1 MQGTR
6 LSQEY
11 FYELALLKSPLDG
24 LTYKSQ
30 EAVKIGA
37 LVKVNLGNR
46 KTSNPAVVI
55 KEVSKPS
62 FKCLEIQE
70 VTPYYYDAKMLGVA
84 KFIASY
90 YVCSLGEA
98 LSLYTPFDEAIQRV
112 ETSSFHSNIVLS
124 KEQEE
129 AYEFL
134 KKQQQALLFANT
146 GSGKTE
152 IYIKAIETHLNQN
165 QQAILL
171 MPEISLTPQMQ
182 KRLEKVFGE
191 SIAIWHSKITKK
203 KKEAI
208 IQGLLSGKIQLIAG
222 ARSALFL
229 PFSHLGLIIVDE
241 EHDDSYKSDQKPRL
255 NVKDLSIYMAKQH
268 KIQLIL
274 GSATPSISSFH
285 KIPYIRVAKSF
296 FQTSK
301 TITFYDSQ
309 TVLSIDIRNKIKR
322 TLEEKKQ
329 VIIFLPT
336 RANFKYQVC
345 SSCGKSV
352 ECPYCS
358 VSMSLHKNALALKC
372 HYCGYAQQ
380 IPQLCPSCKTGIIQ
394 NFRIGTA
401 QVEEEL
407 KILFPSKNIVRFDRD
422 SITTNTKLKEVLNDF
437 NNEKIDILVGTQM
450 LSKGHDYHNVTL
462 AVVLGI
468 DSVLNM
474 NSYKSREKALSLL
487 IQIAGRSGRKG
498 FGEVIVQTK
507 NKEFFEHYLVHS
519 DYEDFLK
526 DELPFREDLYPPFYK
541 MAKIVFAHTNG
552 IKAQEEMNKYVNI
565 LKDLEK
571 IEMVGFGES
580 GVFKI
585 ANKYRYEI
593 LLRSNNIKKL
603 IQVLHSIHSPMV
615 TIDMDTIK

>member
-1 MQGTR
+1 
-6 LSQEY
+6 LNQEF
-11 FYELALLKSPLDG
+11 FYEVALLKSPLTP
-24 LTYKSQ
+24 LTYKSPKKI
-30 EAVKIGA
+30 EIGA
-37 LVKVNLGNR
+37 LVFVFLRNR
-46 KTSNPAVVI
+46 KKNNEAVVI
-55 KEVSKPS
+55 KEVEKPA
-62 FKCLEIQE
+62 FKCVDIEE
-70 VTPYYYDAKMLGVA
+70 VSNCYYDNKMLTIA
-84 KFIASY
+84 KFVASY
-90 YVCSLGEA
+90 YVCSFGEA
-98 LSLYTPFDEAIQRV
+98 LSLYTPFEKLDKVDLQVFQSDIC
-112 ETSSFHSNIVLS
+112 LS

-134 KKQQQALLFANT
+134 KQKKQALLFANT

-152 IYIKAIETHLNQN
+152 IYIKTIEAHLNEDK
-165 QQAILL
+165 QAILL

-182 KRLEKVFGE
+182 KRLEKVFGK

-203 KKEAI
+203 KKQEI
-208 IQGLLSGKIQLIAG
+208 IQGLLSGSIQLIAG

-229 PFSHLGLIIVDE
+229 PYSNLGLIIVDE

-255 NVKDLSIYMAKQH
+255 NVKDLSIYMAKQQNL
-268 KIQLIL
+268 QLIL

-285 KIPYIRVAKSF
+285 KIPYIRISKSF
-296 FQTSK
+296 FPTSK
-301 TITFYDSQ
+301 TITFFESQ
-309 TVLSIDIRNKIKR
+309 TALTVEIKNKILR
-322 TLEEKKQ
+322 TLNDNKQ
-329 VIIFLPT
+329 VIVFLPT

-380 IPQLCPSCKTGIIQ
+380 IPHFCPSCKIGVIQ

-407 KILFPSKNIVRFDRD
+407 KQLFPTKSIVRFDRD

-498 FGEVIVQTK
+498 FGEVVVQTK
-507 NKEFFEHYLVHS
+507 NKEFFEHYLVNS
-519 DYEDFLK
+519 DYETFLK
-526 DELPFREDLYPPFYK
+526 DELQFREELYPPFYK

-552 IKAQEEMNKYVNI
+552 MKAQDEMNKYVHI
-565 LKDLEK
+565 LKEIEK
-571 IEMVGFGES
+571 IEMVGFGEC

-593 LLRSNNIKKL
+593 LLRSNHIKEL
-603 IQVLHSIHSPMV
+603 IQVLHSINSPIAI
-615 TIDMDTIK
+615 IDMDTIK

>member
-203 KKEAI
+203 KKEVI

-407 KILFPSKNIVRFDRD
+407 KILFPTKNIVRFDRD

-552 IKAQEEMNKYVNI
+552 IKALEEMNKYVNI

-593 LLRSNNIKKL
+593 LLRSNNIKEL

>member
-1 MQGTR
+1 M
-6 LSQEY
+6 SQEY
-11 FYELALLKSPLDG
+11 FYEVALLKSPLEP

-30 EAVKIGA
+30 QLLNIGA
-37 LVKVNLGNR
+37 LVNVSLGNR
-46 KTSNPAVVI
+46 KNLNPAVII
-55 KEVSKPS
+55 KKVDEPS
-62 FKCLEIQE
+62 FKCLDIQE
-70 VTPYYYDAKMLGVA
+70 VTSYYYDAKMLSIA

-98 LSLYTPFDEAIQRV
+98 LSLYTPFEEKIAL
-112 ETSSFHSNIVLS
+112 ETSAFQSNIELS

-129 AYEFL
+129 AYAFL
-134 KKQQQALLFANT
+134 KAHQQALLFANT

-152 IYIKAIETHLNQN
+152 IYIKTIEEHLNQN
-165 QQAILL
+165 KQAILL

-182 KRLEKVFGE
+182 KRLEKVFGK

-203 KKEAI
+203 KKQEI
-208 IQGLLSGKIQLIAG
+208 IEGLLRGTIQLIAG

-229 PFSHLGLIIVDE
+229 PFRNLGLIIVDE

-255 NVKDLSIYMAKQH
+255 NVKDLSIYIAKQH
-268 KIQLIL
+268 NLQLIL

-285 KIPYIRVAKSF
+285 KIPYFRLSKSF
-296 FQTSK
+296 FPTSK
-301 TITFYDSQ
+301 SITFFENQ
-309 TVLSIDIRNKIKR
+309 TALSVDIKNKIQK
-322 TLEEKKQ
+322 TLNENKQ

-380 IPQLCPSCKTGIIQ
+380 IPQVCPSCKTGIIQ
-394 NFRIGTA
+394 NLRIGTA

-407 KILFPSKNIVRFDRD
+407 ISLFPSKNIVRFDRD
-422 SITTNTKLKEVLNDF
+422 SITTNTKLKAVLNDF

-498 FGEVIVQTK
+498 YGEVVVQTK

-519 DYEDFLK
+519 DYEAFLN
-526 DELPFREDLYPPFYK
+526 DELEFRQELYPPFYK
-541 MAKIVFAHTNG
+541 MAKLVFAHTNG
-552 IKAQEEMNKYVNI
+552 LKAQEEMNKYVKI
-565 LKDLEK
+565 LKDVKK
-571 IEMVGFGES
+571 IELVGFGES

-593 LLRSNNIKKL
+593 LLRSNNIKEL

>member
-1 MQGTR
+1 MNQT
-6 LSQEY
+6 Y
-11 FYELALLKSPLDG
+11 FYELALLKSPLEP
-24 LTYKSQ
+24 LTYQ
-30 EAVKIGA
+30 THTPLELGQ
-37 LVKVNLGNR
+37 LVLVFLR
-46 KTSNPAVVI
+46 KQKTLNHAVVV
-55 KEVSKPS
+55 KKVEQPE
-62 FKCLEIQE
+62 FKCADIQE
-70 VTPYYYDAKMLGVA
+70 VTPCFYDKNMLSIA

-98 LSLYTPFDEAIQRV
+98 LSLYTPFEKVQQ
-112 ETSSFHSNIVLS
+112 SFNQEFQSDIALS
-124 KEQEE
+124 KEQQE

-134 KKQQQALLFANT
+134 KKEQQALLFANT

-152 IYIKAIETHLNQN
+152 IYIKTIEEYLNQK

-182 KRLEKVFGE
+182 KRLEKVFGQ

-203 KKEAI
+203 RKQEI
-208 IQGLLSGKIQLIAG
+208 IKGLLNGSIQLIAG

-229 PFSHLGLIIVDE
+229 PFSNLGLIIVDE
-241 EHDDSYKSDQKPRL
+241 EHDDSYKSDQKPRV
-255 NVKDLSIYMAKQH
+255 NVKDLSIYIAKQQN
-268 KIQLIL
+268 IQLIL

-285 KIPYIRVAKSF
+285 KLPYIRVVKSF
-296 FQTSK
+296 FPTSK
-301 TITFYDSQ
+301 KVTFFESQ
-309 TVLSIDIRNKIKR
+309 TALSVDIKNKIQH
-322 TLEEKKQ
+322 TLDENKQ

-358 VSMSLHKNALALKC
+358 VSMSLHKNSLALKC

-380 IPQLCPSCKTGIIQ
+380 IPPSCPTCKTGIIQ

-401 QVEEEL
+401 QIEEEL
-407 KILFPSKNIVRFDRD
+407 MTIFPSKNIVRFDRD
-422 SITTNTKLKEVLNDF
+422 SITTNTKLKTVLNDF

-507 NKEFFEHYLVHS
+507 NKEFFEHYLLNS

-526 DELPFREDLYPPFYK
+526 DELQFRQELYPPFYK
-541 MAKIVFAHTNG
+541 MAKLVFAHTNG
-552 IKAQEEMNKYVNI
+552 LKAQEEMNKYVKI
-565 LKDLEK
+565 LKEIKK
-571 IEMVGFGES
+571 IELVGFGES

-593 LLRSNNIKKL
+593 LLRSNNIKEL

>member
-1 MQGTR
+1 MK
-6 LSQEY
+6 QEY
-11 FYELALLKSPLDG
+11 FYEVALLKSPLG
-24 LTYKSQ
+24 LLTYKSNTP
-30 EAVKIGA
+30 VNIGA
-37 LVKVNLGNR
+37 LVFVNLGNR
-46 KTSNPAVVI
+46 KTLNCAVII
-55 KEVSKPS
+55 KEVEKPT
-62 FKCLEIQE
+62 FKCLDIQE
-70 VTPYYYDAKMLGVA
+70 VSLQYYDSIMLSTA
-84 KFIASY
+84 QFIASY

-98 LSLYTPFDEAIQRV
+98 LSLYTPFEDCDTVLASIFE
-112 ETSSFHSNIVLS
+112 SNIVLS

-129 AYEFL
+129 AYDFL
-134 KKQQQALLFANT
+134 KTNQQALLFANT

-152 IYIKAIETHLNQN
+152 IYIKAIEEHLNQN
-165 QQAILL
+165 QQALLL

-182 KRLEKVFGE
+182 KRLEKVFGS
-191 SIAIWHSKITKK
+191 SIAIWHSKITAKK
-203 KKEAI
+203 KKEI
-208 IQGLLSGKIQLIAG
+208 IKGLLSGTIQLIAG

-229 PFSHLGLIIVDE
+229 PFKNLGLIIVDE

-255 NVKDLSIYMAKQH
+255 NVKDLSIYMAKQQH
-268 KIQLIL
+268 IQLIL

-285 KIPYIRVAKSF
+285 KVPYIRVSKSF
-296 FQTSK
+296 FPTSK

-309 TVLSIDIRNKIKR
+309 TVLSVDIKNKIHR
-322 TLEEKKQ
+322 TLEENKQ

-352 ECPYCS
+352 ECPFCS

-372 HYCGYAQQ
+372 HYCGYSQQ

-407 KILFPSKNIVRFDRD
+407 VKLFPTKNIVRFDRD
-422 SITTNTKLKEVLNDF
+422 SITTNTKLKNVLNDF

-519 DYEDFLK
+519 DYEAFLN
-526 DELPFREDLYPPFYK
+526 DELQFRQDLYPPFYK
-541 MAKIVFAHTNG
+541 MAKIVFAHING
-552 IKAQEEMNKYVNI
+552 LKAQDEMNKYVKI
-565 LKDLEK
+565 LKDIK
-571 IEMVGFGES
+571 NIELVGFGES

-593 LLRSNNIKKL
+593 LLRSNNIKEL
-603 IQVLHSIHSPMV
+603 IQVLHSIHSPLV